1 MNFIK
6 SALKIEAVHMVL
18 AATGMFVFT
27 IVACLVGIPA

>member
-6 SALKIEAVHMVL
+6 AALKIEVVQMVL
-18 AATGMFVFT
+18 AAVGMFVFT